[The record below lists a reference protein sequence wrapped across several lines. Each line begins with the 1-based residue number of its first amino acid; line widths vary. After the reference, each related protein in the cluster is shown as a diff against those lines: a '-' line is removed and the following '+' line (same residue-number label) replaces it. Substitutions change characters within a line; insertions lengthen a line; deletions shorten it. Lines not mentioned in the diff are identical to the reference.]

1 MMRKWIMTLSL
12 AGALFSQGLQ
22 AHGPD
27 EVEDVP
33 AGLVKA
39 SITQKPDIEGLQ
51 MMLLEGPRQGIMF
64 SYQGSEN
71 LTVLG
76 NEDEPFLRFSDSGV
90 EANTSSATWQQLQG
104 QSQEE
109 TGGGTD
115 WTSIASSGRYAWMDP
130 RLADARAPDDTNKR
144 QTLSQWHM
152 GLSHGGESGQLSG
165 ELYWHPLPQ
174 VESDESGGSHHH

>member
-33 AGLVKA
+33 EGLVKA

-51 MMLLEGPRQGIMF
+51 LMLLEGPSQGIMV
-64 SYQGSEN
+64 SYQGGQT

-76 NEDEPFLRFSDSGV
+76 TEDEPFLRFSESGV
-90 EANTSSATWQQLQG
+90 EANTASATWQQLQG
-104 QSQEE
+104 QAQED
-109 TGGGTD
+109 TGGSAD

-130 RLADARAPDDTNKR
+130 RLADAGAPDDTGKR
-144 QTLSQWHM
+144 QTLSRWHM
-152 GLSHGGESGQLSG
+152 GLSHDGESGQLSG

-174 VESDESGGSHHH
+174 QEASKTGSQHHH